1 MKLKIFWANEV
12 LKNFSEKLNVI
23 NEVINLKITKQRQT
37 WINEVKTRLKISNPY
52 LHDVLIYLPNFKPNR
67 VNRVRG
73 EV

>member
-37 WINEVKTRLKISNPY
+37 WINEVKTRLKMSNPY
-52 LHDVLIYLPNFKPNR
+52 PHDLYIISRNFK
-67 VNRVRG
+67 
-73 EV
+73 